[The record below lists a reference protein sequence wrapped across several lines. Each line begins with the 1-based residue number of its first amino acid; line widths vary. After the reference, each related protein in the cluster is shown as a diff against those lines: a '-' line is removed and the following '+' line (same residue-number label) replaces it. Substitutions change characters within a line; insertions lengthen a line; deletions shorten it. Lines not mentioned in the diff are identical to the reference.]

1 LELRD
6 LLVTPLLLIAIFF
19 LALFIRPY
27 VTDPTNK
34 KYFFSALTVKI
45 IGAIALGLIY
55 QFYYGGGDTFIY
67 HTHGSRIIW
76 EAFLRSPSN
85 GIKIFFS
92 NGEYGPGLWDAADKI
107 WYWRD
112 PQSYAVIRIAALFDM
127 ITFSAYAGT
136 AILFAVLSFIGG
148 WLLFLTFYK
157 IHQHQHKWIALSCL
171 FVPSVIFWG
180 SGILKDTVTL
190 AFLGIAT
197 FCIYKIFIDKR
208 MSSFYIILAIFSF
221 YTVFSIKKYILIS
234 FLIGVI
240 VWLFASYFD
249 RFKSRALRL
258 MLIPVVVAICGLM
271 IYFTINEIV
280 KNDPKY
286 ALDKIAET
294 SRITA
299 YDIRYGWGA
308 RTGDG
313 SGYTLGEL
321 DGTFRNMLSLA
332 PQAINVTLFRPYP
345 WEIKNPLMAFSALES
360 LLLLVGTIYC
370 TVRFR
375 KRMAAN
381 WKSPQVLFCLTFSL
395 IFAFG
400 VGVSTYNFGS
410 LARYKIPL
418 LPFYLVGLSLLSNK
432 RTQEVSQ

>member
-1 LELRD
+1 
-6 LLVTPLLLIAIFF
+6 VTDATNRRYFLSGLAVKIAGA
-19 LALFIRPY
+19 LAL
-27 VTDPTNK
+27 
-34 KYFFSALTVKI
+34 
-45 IGAIALGLIY
+45 GMIY
-55 QFYYGGGDTFIY
+55 QFYYDGGDTFIY

-76 EAFLRSPSN
+76 EAFLKSPSN

-92 NGEYGPGLWDAADKI
+92 NGEYGPGVWDAADKI

-127 ITFSAYAGT
+127 ITFSSYAAT

-157 IHQHQHKWIALSCL
+157 MYKNQHKWIAISCL

-190 AFLGIAT
+190 AFLGIST
-197 FCIYKIFIDKR
+197 FCISKIFIEKR
-208 MSSFYIILAIFSF
+208 MNSFYNIFAIFSF
-221 YTVFSIKKYILIS
+221 YMIFSIKKYILIS

-249 RFKSRALRL
+249 RFRSGALRL
-258 MLIPVVVAICGLM
+258 ILIPVVITICGLM
-271 IYFTINEIV
+271 TYFTINEIV

-313 SGYTLGEL
+313 SGYTLGDL
-321 DGTFRNMLSLA
+321 DGTFSNMLSLA
-332 PQAINVTLFRPYP
+332 PQAINVTLFRPYL
-345 WEIKNPLMAFSALES
+345 WEVKNPLMAFSALES

-370 TVRFR
+370 IVRFR
-375 KRMAAN
+375 KQMAAN
-381 WKSPQVLFCLTFSL
+381 WKSPEVLFCLTFSL

-432 RTQEVSQ
+432 GGKEASQ